1 MQDDYEEE
9 TLEPIHPIGKTPYG
23 ALLIEENV
31 LCTPTSLC
39 TWDEQKKATVYCKLP
54 QHTLN
59 PVCQKTNQGIGL
71 VGCYAENTCG
81 GLVHQTTTKKL
92 LEERPHYKEVIH
104 QEEVKFQQEKKK
116 HENIVKK
123 GKEKNIYYLLISVL
137 CLLILLFFA
146 LVWLTKTYFH
156 KKRKRNVSQ
165 TQKR

>member
-1 MQDDYEEE
+1 MFQYFFLFQTKENMQDDYEEE

-104 QEEVKFQQEKKK
+104 
-116 HENIVKK
+116 
-123 GKEKNIYYLLISVL
+123 KEKNIYYLLISVL

>member
-9 TLEPIHPIGKTPYG
+9 TLEPIYPIEKTPYG
-23 ALLIEENV
+23 ALLIEDTI

-39 TWDEQKKATVYCKLP
+39 TWDEQKKATVYCKMP

-92 LEERPHYKEVIH
+92 LEENPNYKQVIH
-104 QEEVKFQQEKKK
+104 QQEVKFQQEKNKRKYFKK
-116 HENIVKK
+116 R
-123 GKEKNIYYLLISVL
+123 KEKKIYYLLISVL
-137 CLLILLFFA
+137 CLLILLFFS

-156 KKRKRNVSQ
+156 KRRSKRVSQ
-165 TQKR
+165 NQKR

>member
-1 MQDDYEEE
+1 MQDNYEDE
-9 TLEPIHPIGKTPYG
+9 TLEPIHPIKKTPYG
-23 ALLIEENV
+23 ALLIENNV

-81 GLVHQTTTKKL
+81 GLVHQTITNKL
-92 LEERPHYKEVIH
+92 LEENPHYKKVIH
-104 QEEVKFQQEKKK
+104 QEEVKFQQEKKNK
-116 HENIVKK
+116 RKYFKTRNEQKIH
-123 GKEKNIYYLLISVL
+123 YLLISFL
-137 CLLILLFFA
+137 CLLILLFFV
-146 LVWLTKTYFH
+146 LVWITKTYFH
-156 KKRKRNVSQ
+156 KKQTRWINR